1 MAAAQRFCSKCKK
14 TMADTNFYQYKNGE
28 KCELCKSCMTM
39 HMNMYEEDTYLWALE
54 MFDVPYIPVEWKKTR
69 EKEFEKAY
77 NKAVTSGSK
86 DPQTAAYNMTRGN
99 SVVFGK
105 YLSKMKIKQWAK
117 YSWADNEMLQEKEKE
132 DAKNF
137 GADENQMNEKLKE
150 MEEAYKR
157 GEISEAQYMTW
168 MDISSESIKPEK
180 TLEEKFLAQ
189 EPDFKNIT
197 GDNPSPYP
205 ENDHPFEEVDLPD
218 VSMELTMEDKRYL
231 ALKWGRLYSAEDWV
245 SLEATYKDYYKSF
258 DIHNAD
264 LEKGLIQL
272 CKLDLK
278 LNQAMDSGD
287 FDSYAKLYRSYDAL
301 RKSLKFTEAQNKE
314 DKAGEFDAVGAIVAF
329 AEKEGGFIPEWEIE
343 APRDI
348 IDVILEDNR
357 KYIRTLWENDTHLAQ
372 QIEEF
377 MEKIEI
383 QRQQKEDA
391 KKAKEMGLD
400 EVPIEDEDY
409 KEYYNQLEKQR
420 NADLEL
426 IGEEEE

>member
-137 GADENQMNEKLKE
+137 GADENQMSEKLKE

-197 GDNPSPYP
+197 GGNPSPYP

-218 VSMELTMEDKRYL
+218 VGMELTM
-231 ALKWGRLYSAEDWV
+231 
-245 SLEATYKDYYKSF
+245 
-258 DIHNAD
+258 
-264 LEKGLIQL
+264 
-272 CKLDLK
+272 
-278 LNQAMDSGD
+278 
-287 FDSYAKLYRSYDAL
+287 
-301 RKSLKFTEAQNKE
+301 
-314 DKAGEFDAVGAIVAF
+314 
-329 AEKEGGFIPEWEIE
+329 
-343 APRDI
+343 
-348 IDVILEDNR
+348 
-357 KYIRTLWENDTHLAQ
+357 
-372 QIEEF
+372 
-377 MEKIEI
+377 
-383 QRQQKEDA
+383 
-391 KKAKEMGLD
+391 
-400 EVPIEDEDY
+400 
-409 KEYYNQLEKQR
+409 
-420 NADLEL
+420 
-426 IGEEEE
+426 